1 VDVVV
6 PVSVTHRVPGIV
18 SVVLVVETKLVRVAE
33 VVVVVAVDQV
43 WTIVVS
49 VSSLVSVVVP
59 MGIVEVLVTVIGAVM
74 TKTVLLSGTVE

>member
-33 VVVVVAVDQV
+33 VIVVVAVDQV

-49 VSSLVSVVVP
+49 VSSLVSIVVP